1 MGISADE
8 LVNHFPRLYHM
19 AELGTW
25 PSIKAHGLLST
36 SALLDLYGVNGEERR
51 RIESRRRP
59 ESVTM
64 RHDRYGPAVIRDQ
77 KPISDSAL
85 QKCLTGM
92 TPTEWYRLL
101 NTKVFFWLTPE
112 RVLGLLSARAY
123 RDREHTVLTVDT
135 QELLRLHQ
143 KKVVL
148 SPINS
153 GSTVYNPQPRGADTF
168 QRLGTYP
175 FEGWRQKRGSAKKAI
190 AELAVDYHVSDIEAL
205 VLRVERRK
213 RSRVLEVVYE
223 K

>member
-1 MGISADE
+1 MK
-8 LVNHFPRLYHM
+8 HFPCLYHM

-36 SALLDLYGVNGEERR
+36 SALLDLYGINGEERR
-51 RIESRRRP
+51 LIEGRRRP
-59 ESVTM
+59 ESITIH
-64 RHDRYGPAVIRDQ
+64 HDEYGSAVIRDQ

-85 QKCLTGM
+85 QKCLREM
-92 TPTEWYRLL
+92 TPTGWYRLL
-101 NTKVFFWLTPE
+101 NARVFFWLTPE
-112 RVLGLLSARAY
+112 RVQGLLSARAY

-135 QELLRLHQ
+135 RDLLRLHQ
-143 KKVVL
+143 QRVAL

-175 FEGWRQKRGSAKKAI
+175 FQEWRRKRGSAKKAI
-190 AELAVDYHVSDIEAL
+190 AELAVDHEITDIEAL